1 MEENRQT
8 LVDLGYEDA
17 VVFDNPSFD
26 GAIIGVSHDG
36 RVVYCF
42 DKMVE
47 CLIDGDESEDAY
59 TSAVE
64 FIECNTLRSLPYID
78 KAPIVV
84 MNMGSFYL
92 F

>member
-17 VVFDNPSFD
+17 QVFDNPSFD
-26 GAIIGVSHDG
+26 NAIIGVSHDG
-36 RVVYCF
+36 RVVYSF

-47 CLIDGDESEDAY
+47 CLAEEEGMEYED
-59 TSAVE
+59 AVE

-84 MNMGSFYL
+84 MNMDLFYL

>member
-1 MEENRQT
+1 MEDKRQT
-8 LVDLGYEDA
+8 LVELGYEDA

-26 GAIIGVSHDG
+26 SAIIGTTHDG
-36 RVVYCF
+36 RAVYSF

-47 CLIDGDESEDAY
+47 CLMEEDTEDAY

-64 FIECNTLRSLPYID
+64 FIECNTLRSLPYIE
-78 KAPIVV
+78 KAPVV
-84 MNMGSFYL
+84 VFNMDL